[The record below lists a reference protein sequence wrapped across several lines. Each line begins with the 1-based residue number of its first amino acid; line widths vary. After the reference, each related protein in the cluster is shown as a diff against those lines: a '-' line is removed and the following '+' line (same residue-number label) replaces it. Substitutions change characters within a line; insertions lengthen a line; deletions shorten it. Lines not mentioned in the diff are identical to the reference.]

1 MPLAARRPDS
11 DAFLDPFCVCAAL
24 GPTTDLP
31 LGLAVTD
38 GIRRGAPD
46 VARSALTLQQMCK
59 GGFNLG
65 IGSGEAEIF
74 RAAVHHATGCVGATN
89 SAEMVTSLGVAR

>member
-1 MPLAARRPDS
+1 
-11 DAFLDPFCVCAAL
+11 VCAAL

-65 IGSGEAEIF
+65 IGSGEAENLVPF
-74 RAAVHHATGCVGATN
+74 N
-89 SAEMVTSLGVAR
+89 YP